1 MVEPMRAIGPEALHR
16 LVGPGVEAK
25 QTAPAGMSFKAI
37 LAESMDEVNRLQQ
50 DADTAITRLQ
60 TGRDVDLTE
69 VLVAVEK
76 ADLAFKTLMQI
87 RNKLVEA
94 YKQVEQMRL

>member
-1 MVEPMRAIGPEALHR
+1 MVEPMRAIGAEALDR
-16 LVGPGVEAK
+16 LVDLGAEAG
-25 QTAPAGMSFKAI
+25 QTAPAGRSFKAI
-37 LAESMDEVNRLQQ
+37 LAESMNEVNRLQQ

-60 TGRDVDLTE
+60 TGRQVDLTQ